1 MKNNNIVQKS
11 FYVNKDLYNH
21 FVSDCKAKGLIKTII
36 ISNLIKEYLDRVKEQ
51 SYYKKQILEESYKK
65 IYLIKL

>member
-36 ISNLIKEYLDRVKEQ
+36 ISNLIKEYLDRVKE
-51 SYYKKQILEESYKK
+51 
-65 IYLIKL
+65 